1 VAYDPQSV
9 ATQLFPLYPGEAL
22 AEHDF
27 DDPRSLPGPG
37 QLPGRL
43 RAFVLEPG
51 HESDFQ
57 TAPGDDGYNLYS
69 LRHTGFAVADAGR
82 HWLAG
87 LGAESLGAGPDE
99 FGEVA
104 CRFRAPDGYEWLGL
118 PAF

>member
-1 VAYDPQSV
+1 MTTSPKTMTAIVIEGKGGPEV
-9 ATQLFPLYPGEAL
+9 LI
-22 AEHDF
+22 
-27 DDPRSLPGPG
+27 PREMPMPLPGPG

-69 LRHTGFAVADAGR
+69 LRHTGFGVADAGR
-82 HWLAG
+82 HLLAG

-118 PAF
+118 PAV